1 MPIANARPDIDVP
14 TGSLYELIFESL
26 QPEDTERIAI
36 IDSATG
42 TQTTYGQLKAMV
54 DAFAGALAHRGV
66 QPHDVVAL
74 HCPNSL
80 IFAVVFHGAMR
91 AGATVTTIGSLATVE
106 DIEKQL
112 KVSQAKMVFTT
123 TLLGPAG
130 LQAAEK
136 VGVEKENILDLTAAH
151 GEATVFQ
158 ALLAEGHQPPGVQ
171 VDGDT
176 HIAVLPFSSGTT
188 GVPKG
193 VKLSHRNLGSNVVQ
207 MVPALDAVGLHR
219 DSTVMG
225 VLPFFHIYGMNVL
238 LNLILTIRAT
248 LVTMPKFDLPQF
260 LELHQK
266 HNIDFSFVAP
276 PIAVAL
282 AKHPIVDQYDLT
294 SLNNVLS
301 GAAPLDLELAEAVK
315 KRLNVNVVQGFG
327 MTETSPVTHCSVK
340 GVTPMNSIGAPL
352 ANTEHKIVDLT
363 DPNLAEI
370 HQPTEEGER
379 SAPGELWV
387 RGPQIMVGYL
397 NNEEATR
404 NTLLEDGWLRT
415 GDVAVFD
422 SRGDVF
428 VVDRAKELIKYK
440 GYQVAPAELEALLLT
455 REDIS
460 DSAVVGYF
468 RREDGE
474 EVPRAFVVAQEGH
487 QPDAEEIMAW
497 VAERVAPYKK
507 IRMVEF
513 IDAIPKSATGKIL
526 RKDLRVRPV
535 T

>member
-1 MPIANARPDIDVP
+1 
-14 TGSLYELIFESL
+14 
-26 QPEDTERIAI
+26 
-36 IDSATG
+36 
-42 TQTTYGQLKAMV
+42 
-54 DAFAGALAHRGV
+54 
-66 QPHDVVAL
+66 
-74 HCPNSL
+74 
-80 IFAVVFHGAMR
+80 
-91 AGATVTTIGSLATVE
+91 
-106 DIEKQL
+106 
-112 KVSQAKMVFTT
+112 
-123 TLLGPAG
+123 
-130 LQAAEK
+130 
-136 VGVEKENILDLTAAH
+136 
-151 GEATVFQ
+151 
-158 ALLAEGHQPPGVQ
+158 
-171 VDGDT
+171 
-176 HIAVLPFSSGTT
+176 
-188 GVPKG
+188 
-193 VKLSHRNLGSNVVQ
+193 
-207 MVPALDAVGLHR
+207 
-219 DSTVMG
+219 
-225 VLPFFHIYGMNVL
+225 
-238 LNLILTIRAT
+238 
-248 LVTMPKFDLPQF
+248 
-260 LELHQK
+260 
-266 HNIDFSFVAP
+266 
-276 PIAVAL
+276 
-282 AKHPIVDQYDLT
+282 
-294 SLNNVLS
+294 
-301 GAAPLDLELAEAVK
+301 
-315 KRLNVNVVQGFG
+315 
-327 MTETSPVTHCSVK
+327 
-340 GVTPMNSIGAPL
+340 MNSIGAPL

-415 GDVAVFD
+415 GDVAVID
-422 SRGDVF
+422 SHGDVF